1 MDLDYDDLQVTPSNE
16 VRGFDNYM
24 KVVRW
29 WLGNHEPSIDFW
41 VKTPI
46 SDISNR
52 KLSELRGLVP
62 ALGDL
67 RRDFQS
73 FIRIYGVLEQTN
85 DRWEP
90 NKVGE
95 VNTLVEQWHSPHGI
109 RTLKTFWSD
118 AGPTVSNM
126 QFLAR
131 YAQCAKACLEHILEK
146 TRLGKDLVENLIFV
160 EQPPTY

>member
-1 MDLDYDDLQVTPSNE
+1 MDLDYNDLQVTPSNE

-29 WLGNHEPSIDFW
+29 WLENHEPSQDFW

-52 KLSELRGLVP
+52 KLSELKGLVP

-67 RRDFQS
+67 RRDFQT
-73 FIRIYGVLEQTN
+73 FIRIYGILEQTN

-95 VNTLVEQWHSPHGI
+95 INS
-109 RTLKTFWSD
+109 
-118 AGPTVSNM
+118 
-126 QFLAR
+126 
-131 YAQCAKACLEHILEK
+131 
-146 TRLGKDLVENLIFV
+146 
-160 EQPPTY
+160 

>member
-1 MDLDYDDLQVTPSNE
+1 MDLDYEDLTVTPSNE

-67 RRDFQS
+67 RRNFQS
-73 FIRIYGVLEQTN
+73 FIRIYSVLEQTN

-90 NKVGE
+90 NK
-95 VNTLVEQWHSPHGI
+95 
-109 RTLKTFWSD
+109 
-118 AGPTVSNM
+118 SN
-126 QFLAR
+126 
-131 YAQCAKACLEHILEK
+131 
-146 TRLGKDLVENLIFV
+146 
-160 EQPPTY
+160 